1 MSDKNHKKADIT
13 TVAQVAKVSA
23 STVSRYFNHPE
34 LLKPATRKRIDSA
47 VRKTGYIRNRA
58 AQTIHG
64 IRSGTIGVLVPT
76 LDNAIFAEVVQ
87 AFSDTVDEFGFTIL
101 LASHGYDLQREYA
114 VLRKFLE
121 HRVDGVVLTGLD
133 HDEAVFRLL
142 EQQQIPSLS
151 MWNYAPNA
159 AFPCIGADN
168 ELAGKLIAEH
178 IVALGHTKVACMF
191 PPTEGND
198 RAHARRQSILETL
211 ANAKVTVP
219 DEWRLTTVYSIS
231 ASKRDT
237 QELLSAKDRPT
248 ALICGNDILA
258 TGALYGAKAAGLQ
271 VPQDISVAGIG
282 DFKGSADI
290 EPALT
295 TVRLPAKRIGQEA
308 GEVLAKAI
316 VDQTQLTGCS
326 RHCEP
331 KLIKRCS
338 TKARP
343 PCPKTAERPATA
355 KLSDRGHSAA

>member
-1 MSDKNHKKADIT
+1 MSGKNTKKADIT
-13 TVAQVAKVSA
+13 TVAKAAKVSA

-47 VRKTGYIRNRA
+47 VRRTGYIRNRA

-64 IRSGTIGVLVPT
+64 IRSGTIGVLIPT
-76 LDNAIFAEVVQ
+76 LDHAIFAEVVQ
-87 AFSDTVDEFGFTIL
+87 AFSDTVDKFGFTIL

-114 VLRKFLE
+114 ILRKFLE

-133 HDEAVFRLL
+133 HDEAVFQLL

-151 MWNYAPNA
+151 MWNYAPGA
-159 AFPCIGADN
+159 TFPCIGADN

-178 IVALGHTKVACMF
+178 ILALGHTRIACMF
-191 PPTEGND
+191 PPTDGND
-198 RAHARRQSILETL
+198 RALARREIILETL
-211 ANAKVTVP
+211 AQANVTVP
-219 DEWRLTTVYSIS
+219 EAWSLTTVYSIS

-237 QELLSAKDRPT
+237 QELLSHSDRPT

-258 TGALYGAKAAGLQ
+258 TGAIYGAKASGLR
-271 VPQDISVAGIG
+271 VPVDISVVGIG

-290 EPALT
+290 EPGLT

-308 GEVLAKAI
+308 GEVLARAI
-316 VDQTQLTGCS
+316 VDQTPLTGCS

-331 KLIKRCS
+331 TLIQRCS
-338 TKARP
+338 T
-343 PCPKTAERPATA
+343 
-355 KLSDRGHSAA
+355 SAV

>member
-1 MSDKNHKKADIT
+1 MSDKKSKKADIT
-13 TVAQVAKVSA
+13 TVAKAAKVSA

-47 VRKTGYIRNRA
+47 VRRTGYIRNRA

-76 LDNAIFAEVVQ
+76 LDHAIFAEVVQ
-87 AFSDTVDEFGFTIL
+87 AFSDTVDKLGFTIL

-114 VLRKFLE
+114 ILRKFLE

-133 HDEAVFRLL
+133 HDEAVFQLL
-142 EQQQIPSLS
+142 GQQQIPSLS

-168 ELAGKLIAEH
+168 KLAGKLIAEH
-178 IVALGHTKVACMF
+178 ILSLGHTRIACIF
-191 PPTEGND
+191 PPTDGND
-198 RAHARRQSILETL
+198 RALARREIVLETL
-211 ANAKVTVP
+211 EHANVTVP
-219 DEWRLTTVYSIS
+219 EAWSLTTVYSIS

-237 QELLSAKDRPT
+237 QDLLSAIERPT

-258 TGALYGAKAAGLQ
+258 TGALYGAKAAGLH
-271 VPQDISVAGIG
+271 VPDDISIVGIG

-290 EPALT
+290 EPGLT
-295 TVRLPAKRIGQEA
+295 TVRLPAQRIGQEA

-316 VDQTQLTGCS
+316 VEQTVLTGCS

-331 KLIKRCS
+331 TLIERCS
-338 TKARP
+338 TRAV
-343 PCPKTAERPATA
+343 
-355 KLSDRGHSAA
+355 